1 MTAAIPAPV
10 APPPA
15 ASARREALAA
25 AQALRLPFASRSWH
39 GPQGGWLGQG
49 LGSSIDFQDHR
60 AYQMG
65 DDPRHIHWA
74 AFARTG
80 QLTMKQFRAEVA
92 PFVEIAVDVSPSM
105 TFDPA
110 KAARTDALLAF
121 CVESADRTGAP
132 LRIHA
137 AHGRNVRAVAA
148 DEVRAG
154 RWRERLGNLAEI
166 LPPSTGKKR
175 SAREQPPEPPGP
187 LPWRGGAL
195 RVLISDLLFPG
206 DPSSVLVPLAAGG
219 GTAVVLAPALAA
231 EGDAPPDG
239 NIDLIDC
246 ERPAQH
252 RKQRVDA
259 AVAARYRAAYARH
272 FTLWREAAKRRG
284 VRLAVVAC
292 ARDLAAALMAEALP
306 AGAVELNT

>member
-1 MTAAIPAPV
+1 MNPAALSPASAPV
-10 APPPA
+10 
-15 ASARREALAA
+15 RREALAA
-25 AQALRLPFASRSWH
+25 AQALRLPFASRAWH
-39 GPQGGWLGQG
+39 GPQGGWLGTG

-74 AFARTG
+74 AYARTG
-80 QLTMKQFRAEVA
+80 QLTMKLFRAEVA
-92 PFVEIAVDVSPSM
+92 PFVELAVDVSPSM

-121 CVESADRTGAP
+121 CVESADRTAAP

-137 AHGRNVRAVAA
+137 AHGRVVRPVAA

-154 RWRERLGNLAEI
+154 RWRERLGDLAATATEKS
-166 LPPSTGKKR
+166 PDAKKR
-175 SAREQPPEPPGP
+175 GASEQPPEPPGP

-206 DPSSVLVPLAAGG
+206 DPSAVLVPLAAGG

-231 EGDAPPDG
+231 EADAPPDG

-246 ERPAQH
+246 ERPGQR
-252 RKQRVDA
+252 RKQRVDD

-272 FTLWREAAKRRG
+272 FALWREAAKRRG
-284 VRLAVVAC
+284 VALAVVPS